1 MPSHIGVSRARARG
15 AAAHNARTPAPP
27 PPSRRS
33 AMSGIG
39 TGYDLDNTT
48 FSPDGRLFQVRA
60 RAPRRAAAR
69 PWHAMRGS
77 MRAPVRS
84 LPGAGALAKIYAA
97 ALY

>member
-1 MPSHIGVSRARARG
+1 
-15 AAAHNARTPAPP
+15 
-27 PPSRRS
+27 
-33 AMSGIG
+33 MSGIG

-48 FSPDGRLFQVRA
+48 FSPDGRLSRCVPARRA
-60 RAPRRAAAR
+60 RAAAR